1 MNLVTMKE
9 SDSVITKYATTVTN
23 QMHIMTLNNQ
33 MKKNTRQQKH
43 QVTEVKPV
51 LKI

>member
-1 MNLVTMKE
+1 MNLVTMKK
-9 SDSVITKYATTVTN
+9 SDSVVTKYATVKN

-43 QVTEVKPV
+43 QVTEDKSV

>member
-1 MNLVTMKE
+1 MNLVTMKK
-9 SDSVITKYATTVTN
+9 SDSVVTKYATVKN

-33 MKKNTRQQKH
+33 MKKKNTRQQKH
-43 QVTEVKPV
+43 QVTEDKPV

>member
-9 SDSVITKYATTVTN
+9 SDSVITKYATTVTK

-33 MKKNTRQQKH
+33 MKKH
-43 QVTEVKPV
+43 QIIETNIEDPDK
-51 LKI
+51 LRN

>member
-9 SDSVITKYATTVTN
+9 SDPVITKYATTVTN

-33 MKKNTRQQKH
+33 MKKH
-43 QVTEVKPV
+43 QIIETNIEDPDK
-51 LKI
+51 LRN